1 MKREELKSMFDAL
14 RNDPQHHLGLG
25 DIRLT
30 IAQQD
35 EILAMISPLPP
46 AEGADD
52 LKQYMT
58 NLLYS
63 AYDKGA
69 KQVEPS
75 ESDRK
80 DLDQW
85 VEEMING
92 IDEYFKS
99 KQLTAEGAEEILK
112 RHCKEN
118 KIILTSNDFHTW
130 LNAINEIATLHAQ
143 RLAEK
148 MVEEKLR
155 EFMQYLYVSDH
166 LKNLYME
173 IDDIINNY
181 LKEVSHD

>member
-1 MKREELKSMFDAL
+1 MFDAL

-99 KQLTAEGAEEILK
+99 KQPTAMTEFA
-112 RHCKEN
+112 
-118 KIILTSNDFHTW
+118 
-130 LNAINEIATLHAQ
+130 ALHAQ

-148 MVEEKLR
+148 TVSEGYYQKEFTKWFRSESFFEKFD
-155 EFMQYLYVSDH
+155 ENISDG
-166 LKNLYME
+166 NLFWDRMGTGLIYE
-173 IDDIINNY
+173 TIDELLIY
-181 LKEVSHD
+181 WKENEQ